1 MGMSESDMF
10 LDDNELMYLIDTY
23 TYEAGARKLKEK
35 LYEIYRE
42 INLQYLTDGDDFY
55 HLTIRKGFY
64 R

>member
-1 MGMSESDMF
+1 
-10 LDDNELMYLIDTY
+10 MYIIDTY

-42 INLQYLTDGDDFY
+42 INLKYLTDSNNFFQ
-55 HLTIRKGFY
+55 IKSKRFC